1 VGALPPILDRGI
13 PKSAEQEY
21 LRSFPLLFS
30 KITTMIRFMTAGES
44 HGKGL
49 TIIIDGMP
57 AGIPIS
63 QDFINHELEKRQVGA
78 GSGGRQ
84 QVEKDEVELLSGVRF
99 GKSIGSP
106 ISMIIW
112 NKDHK
117 NWGDKMSIEEQPD
130 EIVESAK
137 VTQPR
142 PGHADLA
149 GVQKHGFDDVR
160 NVLERASARETAARV
175 AAGGIFKQYLLT
187 KNIEIASHTVQIGD
201 IMVESKYSFDDIK
214 KTYEND
220 PEIRCVDLGKSREMK
235 QLIQRARIDK
245 DTLGGVVETWA
256 VGVPAGLGDY
266 AQWDTK
272 LDGKIAQAMMSI
284 QSVKAVEIGSGIKN
298 AGNYG
303 SEVHDEI
310 HHNESGYFRKTNR
323 AGGIEGGVTNGMPI
337 VVLVYHKPISTLYKP
352 LQTVDI
358 ETKKAADA
366 TVERSDIC
374 VVPRAGVVSEAMLAY
389 VVAKQLIES

>member
-1 VGALPPILDRGI
+1 
-13 PKSAEQEY
+13 
-21 LRSFPLLFS
+21 
-30 KITTMIRFMTAGES
+30 MIRFLTAGES

-49 TIIIDGMP
+49 TVIIDGMP

-63 QDFINHELEKRQVGA
+63 VDFINHELEKRQKGA
-78 GSGGRQ
+78 GSGGRMQ
-84 QVEKDEVELLSGVRF
+84 IEQDEVEIVSGIRF
-99 GKSIGSP
+99 GKTIGSP

-112 NKDHK
+112 NKDHS
-117 NWGDKMSIEEQPD
+117 NWGDKMSIEKQPQ
-130 EIVESAK
+130 EIVDSAK
-137 VTQPR
+137 VTKPR

-149 GVQKHGFDDVR
+149 GVQKHGFPDVR

-175 AAGGIFKQYLLT
+175 AAGGIFKQFLLT
-187 KNIEIASHTVQIGD
+187 KNIEIASHTLQIGD
-201 IMVESKYSFDDIK
+201 IVVDPLAGGKYTFEDIQ

-220 PEIRCVDLGKSREMK
+220 PEIRCIDPGKSREMK
-235 QLIQRARIDK
+235 QLIQRARMDK

-284 QSVKAVEIGSGIKN
+284 QSVKAVEIGSGIEN
-298 AGNYG
+298 AGKQG

-310 HHNESGYFRKTNR
+310 HHNGQEYFRKTNR
-323 AGGIEGGVTNGMPI
+323 AGGLEGGVTNGMPI
-337 VVLVYHKPISTLYKP
+337 IVRVYHKPISTLYKP

-358 ETKKAADA
+358 ETKQSTKA

-374 VVPRAGVVSEAMLAY
+374 VVPRAGVVSEAMLSY
-389 VVAKQLIES
+389 VVAQAVMNSKNG